1 MAPPTGSFW
10 TWVPPP
16 GEAECRDRQIS
27 ENDPKKGYL
36 CAAALLSAQC
46 LPMLL
51 HEERPSQQALERRVG
66 GAAAGAVSPHPAWL
80 HEVWAGQRNGYSSS
94 SELIVIGDGIWMRAP
109 PATTWDALAAAL
121 NWPADTPVWT
131 ANICS
136 SFCTVNVIRAA
147 RACHCGR
154 IVLNHCLWRWATRS

>member
-1 MAPPTGSFW
+1 MGGNATDPKVAAHSRSSSDVLAHATSHSLEERVG
-10 TWVPPP
+10 
-16 GEAECRDRQIS
+16 GEAADAV
-27 ENDPKKGYL
+27 L
-36 CAAALLSAQC
+36 CHPA
-46 LPMLL
+46 P
-51 HEERPSQQALERRVG
+51 QALERRVG
-66 GAAAGAVSPHPAWL
+66 GAAADAVSPHPAWL

-109 PATTWDALAAAL
+109 LDTPWDALAAAL

-147 RACHCGR
+147 RAWH
-154 IVLNHCLWRWATRS
+154 

>member
-1 MAPPTGSFW
+1 MGGNAT
-10 TWVPPP
+10 
-16 GEAECRDRQIS
+16 
-27 ENDPKKGYL
+27 DPKVATHSRSSSDVLARATSHSLEEWVGWE
-36 CAAALLSAQC
+36 AADAVLSHPA
-46 LPMLL
+46 
-51 HEERPSQQALERRVG
+51 QQALERRVG

-109 PATTWDALAAAL
+109 PATPWDALAAAL